1 MSWLGSYQVFALQ
14 FRRETSRPG
23 GAETKGTVRLRPGF
37 DATRRVRRRAN

>member
-1 MSWLGSYQVFALQ
+1 MKNDGKRALALQ

-37 DATRRVRRRAN
+37 DATRRFQRLAN